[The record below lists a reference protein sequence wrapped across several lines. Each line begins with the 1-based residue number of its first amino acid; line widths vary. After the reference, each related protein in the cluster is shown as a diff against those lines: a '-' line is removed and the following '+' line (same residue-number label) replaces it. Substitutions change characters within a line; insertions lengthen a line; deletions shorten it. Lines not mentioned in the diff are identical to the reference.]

1 MRQGIWFGNVETHP
15 SFALAI
21 AIFSA
26 GSDVNLSF
34 DPNAT
39 WRREGMMRVRNDF
52 RDFMELDSK
61 EGRFEGGKEWLSSSM
76 EEEGRIGG
84 PNDGSQN
91 QGDCDGMQMSMCTVC

>member
-1 MRQGIWFGNVETHP
+1 
-15 SFALAI
+15 
-21 AIFSA
+21 
-26 GSDVNLSF
+26 
-34 DPNAT
+34 
-39 WRREGMMRVRNDF
+39 MMRVRNDF